1 MTIREMPPM
10 LTGDVRKDMYS
21 MRDYLFR
28 LASTLDPAISAEVAE
43 QTTKAARQYSA
54 GQGGGQVTA
63 DDLRRNAQELKSLII
78 KSAKELTDDMEEQY
92 GVLVDYCDTTVEE
105 YGRQFVARS
114 EYGEFTETID
124 TRITTSAVGVVESYN
139 YGASITSLQAA
150 SDLMQSYLTT
160 INGEIR
166 RGLIQDPDSGEYVT
180 GIAIAQSLQ
189 FSGEVRPGDAHHP
202 GDGNVYYQIDTNQT
216 FGLYT
221 ATGWQ
226 FWLNGHKRGWFDSAD
241 GMLHVTDIVVERS
254 LQLSGTWK
262 IELSSDGQ
270 TLDIRY
276 IG

>member
-28 LASTLDPAISAEVAE
+28 LASTLDPAITAEVAA
-43 QTTKAARQYSA
+43 QATKAAQRSAA

-78 KSAKELTDDMEEQY
+78 KSANELSDDLDHQY
-92 GVLVDYCDTTVEE
+92 SVLVDYTNTTVEE
-105 YGRQFVARS
+105 YGAQYVAKS
-114 EYGEFTETID
+114 EYGEFKETID
-124 TRITTSAVGVVESYN
+124 TRIAAGAAGVVESYH
-139 YGASITSLQAA
+139 YTESITSLQTA

-166 RGLIQDPDSGEYVT
+166 RGLIEDPDSHEVVT
-180 GIAIAQSLQ
+180 GIAIAQTLQ
-189 FSGEVRPGDAHHP
+189 FTGVVVTGD
-202 GDGNVYYQIDTNQT
+202 DGQAYYQIDQNQT

-221 ATGWQ
+221 STGWQ
-226 FWLNGHKRGWFDSAD
+226 FWLNGHKRGWFDVSD
-241 GMLHVTDIVVERS
+241 GMLHVTDIVVEKS

-262 IELSSDGQ
+262 IELSDDGQ